1 MKSLWRHTS
10 STIRRIYSTFMG
22 AVVATGIL
30 LATVVLAV
38 DALNLFELDGNAVE
52 SGDPGEDWET
62 LYSGGSNDGG
72 TPIAFTGVLDDI
84 SPLSIYW
91 QGGSKDIND
100 VSEWNYKDGAVPDKD
115 DITNAYAAAY
125 INGAENGIHLEDDLI
140 IYFGLDRYANKGD
153 AFAGFW
159 FFRDRV
165 GLDGIDAFTGNHM
178 DGDLLVLV
186 EYPQAS
192 GAVPE
197 IKVYEWVFN
206 GGDISDHLK
215 LLLTASNAECDGS
228 GGKIA
233 CAITNAGDEASPW
246 PYTPKAGSA
255 GTFPFESFYEG
266 GINVS
271 ALMRMVGEENSP
283 CFNSFLAETR
293 SSRSE
298 TAQLKDF
305 VLGGF
310 PLCQAVIDTEIHA
323 GSNHLTDVQNTTLKV
338 GSSVH
343 DFINIIGSGV
353 PNLPDPTG
361 TADWTLYDN
370 ATCDGNVLDS
380 GTANLT
386 PAGGGTATADN
397 VGGYTKNTAG
407 SISYGITYS
416 GDENFP
422 PVDEEHCEVVSFEK
436 YDTMTSTAIH
446 AENDHATDIQGG
458 AVNIGTSVHD
468 QATVALANSESD
480 PGGLPDPTG
489 TITFTRYATSDCTGT
504 GVDEVVSLDNGDGG
518 VEESSAF
525 VTNLAGGLSYSA
537 SYSGDSFY
545 NGSSH
550 ACEVLTVNK
559 FDSNILTHIHA
570 GADHSTD
577 IQGTTIKV
585 LTSIHDQAIVSG
597 AGPDPTGTVTF
608 RLFSDLECQ
617 TTPVVFDSVAIAAD
631 GSDDGSAA
639 VESKS
644 MVTSAGVLA
653 FSASYGGD
661 DNYNPSSAADC
672 EPLTVEKYDTMTA
685 TAIHQGNDHVTDIQG
700 GAVDIGTSV
709 HDQGTVSLA
718 NSESNPGGLP
728 DPTGTLTFTRYAT
741 SDCTGTGVDE
751 VVSLDNGDGG
761 VEESSAFVTNLAGG
775 LSYAASYSG
784 DANYNGSSHA
794 CEVLTV
800 NKLDSNILTHIHA
813 GSDHSTDIQGTT
825 IKVLTSIHDQAIV
838 SGAGPDPTGTV
849 TFRLFSD
856 LECQTTPVVF
866 DSVAI
871 SSDGSNDGST
881 AVESKS
887 MVTSEGV
894 LAFSASYGGDGY
906 YNPSG
911 AADCEPLTVVKY
923 DTMTATAIHQG
934 NDHVTDIQGGAVDIG
949 TSVHDQGTVSLANS
963 ESDPGGLP
971 DPTGTLTFTRYATSD
986 CTGTGVNEV
995 VSLDNGDGGVEE
1007 SSAFVTN
1014 LAGGL
1019 SYAASYSGDAN
1030 YNGSSHACEVLTV
1043 NKLDSNILT
1052 HIHAGSD
1059 HSTDIQGTTIK
1070 VLTSIHDQAI
1080 VSGAGPDPTG
1090 TVTFRLFSDLEC
1102 QTTPVV
1108 FDSVA
1113 ISSDG
1118 SNDGSTAVES
1128 KSMVTSEGVL
1138 AFSASYGGDG
1148 YYNPSGAADCEPLTV
1163 VKYDTMTATAIHQG
1177 SDHVTDIQG
1186 GAVNIGTSVHDQGTV
1201 SLANTE
1207 TDPGGLPDPTGTL
1220 TFTRYATSD
1229 CTGTG
1234 VNEVVSL
1241 DNGDGGVEE
1250 SSAFVTNAAGGLSYA
1265 ATYSGDANYNGSS
1278 HSCEVLTV
1286 NKLVSNIRTEVH
1298 DPAHIDITGQIIDTD
1313 VQVHDTA
1320 YVTGAGATPTG
1331 TVTFV
1336 LFDNLTCDGNL
1347 VSQVDVALDGS
1358 GVAKTPSF
1366 FPGAGEWSYSASYG
1380 GDDIYDP
1387 SGPAACE
1394 PFTVV
1399 SGEMGCTPG
1408 FWKNSLGS
1416 WADTDPLV
1424 QPTDPITAWFT
1435 LPNGVINNNLGGDTL
1450 LDALNYGGGDNLLGA
1465 AEILLRAAVASLL
1478 NATHVDVDFPWSYMQ
1493 VINEVNAALATKD
1506 RATILAL
1513 ASDLDADNNLGC
1525 ELPNDSSF

>member
-22 AVVATGIL
+22 AVVATCIL

-38 DALNLFELDGNAVE
+38 DGLGLFELDGNAVE
-52 SGDPGEDWET
+52 SGAPGEDWET
-62 LYSGGSNDGG
+62 LYNSGGNDGG

-100 VSEWNYKDGAVPDKD
+100 VSEWNYKDGSVPDKD

-125 INGAENGIHLEDDLI
+125 INSADNGIHMEDDLI

-233 CAITNAGDEASPW
+233 CAITNDGDEASPW

-271 ALMRMVGEENSP
+271 ALMRMAGEENSP

-323 GSNHLTDVQNTTLKV
+323 GTNHVTDVQDTTLKV
-338 GSSVH
+338 GSAVH

-361 TADWTLYDN
+361 TVDWTLYDN
-370 ATCDGNVLDS
+370 GTCDGNVLLS
-380 GTANLT
+380 GTSGITGN
-386 PAGGGTATADN
+386 GDGTASVDN
-397 VGGYTKNTAG
+397 VGSYTKNSAG
-407 SISYGITYS
+407 SISYGITYN
-416 GDENFP
+416 GDVNFP
-422 PVDEEHCEVVSFEK
+422 AVDEEHCEVVSFEK

-446 AENDHATDIQGG
+446 AGNDHVTDIQGG
-458 AVNIGTSVHD
+458 AVNVGTSVHD
-468 QATVALANSESD
+468 QGTVSLANTETD

-489 TITFTRYATSDCTGT
+489 TITFTRYATSDCTGS
-504 GVDEVVSLDNGDGG
+504 GVNEVVSLDDGDGG

-525 VTNLAGGLSYSA
+525 ITNLAGGLSYSA

-559 FDSNILTHIHA
+559 F
-570 GADHSTD
+570 
-577 IQGTTIKV
+577 
-585 LTSIHDQAIVSG
+585 
-597 AGPDPTGTVTF
+597 
-608 RLFSDLECQ
+608 
-617 TTPVVFDSVAIAAD
+617 
-631 GSDDGSAA
+631 
-639 VESKS
+639 
-644 MVTSAGVLA
+644 
-653 FSASYGGD
+653 
-661 DNYNPSSAADC
+661 
-672 EPLTVEKYDTMTA
+672 
-685 TAIHQGNDHVTDIQG
+685 
-700 GAVDIGTSV
+700 
-709 HDQGTVSLA
+709 
-718 NSESNPGGLP
+718 
-728 DPTGTLTFTRYAT
+728 
-741 SDCTGTGVDE
+741 
-751 VVSLDNGDGG
+751 
-761 VEESSAFVTNLAGG
+761 
-775 LSYAASYSG
+775 
-784 DANYNGSSHA
+784 
-794 CEVLTV
+794 
-800 NKLDSNILTHIHA
+800 DSNILTHIHA

-856 LECQTTPVVF
+856 LECQTSPVVF
-866 DSVAI
+866 DTVAI
-871 SSDGSNDGST
+871 AADGSNDGSA

-887 MVTSEGV
+887 MVTSAGV
-894 LAFSASYGGDGY
+894 LAFSASYGGDDN

-934 NDHVTDIQGGAVDIG
+934 N
-949 TSVHDQGTVSLANS
+949 
-963 ESDPGGLP
+963 
-971 DPTGTLTFTRYATSD
+971 
-986 CTGTGVNEV
+986 
-995 VSLDNGDGGVEE
+995 
-1007 SSAFVTN
+1007 
-1014 LAGGL
+1014 
-1019 SYAASYSGDAN
+1019 
-1030 YNGSSHACEVLTV
+1030 
-1043 NKLDSNILT
+1043 
-1052 HIHAGSD
+1052 
-1059 HSTDIQGTTIK
+1059 
-1070 VLTSIHDQAI
+1070 
-1080 VSGAGPDPTG
+1080 
-1090 TVTFRLFSDLEC
+1090 
-1102 QTTPVV
+1102 
-1108 FDSVA
+1108 
-1113 ISSDG
+1113 
-1118 SNDGSTAVES
+1118 
-1128 KSMVTSEGVL
+1128 
-1138 AFSASYGGDG
+1138 
-1148 YYNPSGAADCEPLTV
+1148 
-1163 VKYDTMTATAIHQG
+1163 
-1177 SDHVTDIQG
+1177 DHVTDIQG

-1234 VNEVVSL
+1234 VDEVVSL

-1250 SSAFVTNAAGGLSYA
+1250 SSAFITNAAGGLSYA

-1298 DPAHIDITGQIIDTD
+1298 DPAHVDITGQTVTTD
-1313 VQVHDTA
+1313 VQIHDTA

-1347 VSQVDVALDGS
+1347 VSQVDVALDGG

-1394 PFTVV
+1394 PFTVIEI
-1399 SGEMGCTPG
+1399 GEEGCTPG
-1408 FWKNSLGS
+1408 FWKNSVGS
-1416 WADTDPLV
+1416 WVDTNPLV
-1424 QPTDPITAWFT
+1424 QPTDLVTAWFN

-1450 LDALNYGGGDNLLGA
+1450 LDALDYGGGDNLLGA

-1478 NATHVDVDFPWSYMQ
+1478 NATHSGVDFPWTYQQ
-1493 VINEVNAALATKD
+1493 VVDAVNAALATKD